1 MDTSHQDTS
10 DEDTR
15 NDTKPESSPRPSHR
29 RVSRRL
35 SLFGGLAA
43 LALGGALTLSVAQA
57 HGGPGGGGEGG
68 FMAFRMHKILD
79 HVGATDAQKT
89 QIKAIWEGLRPQLKT
104 LHQQHAGLRQQITQ
118 AMTAA
123 TIDPA
128 AIEKLRQQS
137 VSVMDK
143 VSSVM
148 TQGFVETARVLT
160 PEQRKQAA
168 AEIEKAHEQR
178 RAHFEENGPGGM
190 GGF

>member
-1 MDTSHQDTS
+1 MEITK
-10 DEDTR
+10 
-15 NDTKPESSPRPSHR
+15 DTKPEPSDDSPRSPR
-29 RVSRRL
+29 RRISRRAVGAL
-35 SLFGGLAA
+35 AAVFLAGGLSF
-43 LALGGALTLSVAQA
+43 SVAQA
-57 HGGPGGGGEGG
+57 HGGGEG

-79 HVGATDAQKT
+79 HVGASDAQKA
-89 QIKAIWEGLRPQLKT
+89 QIKTIWEGLRPQLKT

-137 VSVMDK
+137 VGVMDK

-168 AEIEKAHEQR
+168 AEIAKARENR
-178 RAHFEENGPGGM
+178 RAHFEENGPGLGEP
-190 GGF
+190 

>member
-1 MDTSHQDTS
+1 MDSHT
-10 DEDTR
+10 T
-15 NDTKPESSPRPSHR
+15 NDTNPELTDSPTRPPR
-29 RVSRRL
+29 RRFSRRWL
-35 SLFGGLAA
+35 GGLAA

-57 HGGPGGGGEGG
+57 HDGAGGPEAGG

-79 HVGATDAQKT
+79 RVGATDAQKA
-89 QIKAIWEGLRPQLKT
+89 QIKAIWEGLRPQLKA
-104 LHQQHAGLRQQITQ
+104 LHEQHAGLRQQITQ

-137 VSVMDK
+137 VAVMDK

-148 TQGFVETARVLT
+148 THGFVETARVLT

-168 AEIEKAHEQR
+168 AEIEKGREHR
-178 RAHFEENGPGGM
+178 RAHFEENGPGGF
-190 GGF
+190 GGP